1 VNKSD
6 TRKARL
12 LAVDDNSDSAELIAR
27 VAAKLG
33 YESRSMTESSTLA
46 QVLGEWSPQVL
57 TLDLCMPE
65 EDGIS
70 VLSLL
75 TENGFSGQVVIIS
88 GQDEWFRKTA
98 RRLATARGLNVADD
112 LCKPVDIKA
121 LREVLARLASSDV
134 NGHRSVDPAF
144 SSAPRPR
151 S

>member
-1 VNKSD
+1 VNQSA
-6 TRKARL
+6 TIKARL

-33 YESRSMTESSTLA
+33 YESRSTTDSSTLGR
-46 QVLGEWSPQVL
+46 VLGEWNPQVL

-75 TENGFSGQVVIIS
+75 TENGFSGQLVIIS

-98 RRLATARGLNVADD
+98 RRLASARGLNVADD
-112 LCKPVDIKA
+112 LCKPVDLKA
-121 LREVLARLASSDV
+121 LREVLTQLQTGPSRI
-134 NGHRSVDPAF
+134 
-144 SSAPRPR
+144 SAPPAAARG